1 MKSNS
6 LLNTVQSQ
14 TSFTK
19 DVYILYIYTKNVFGQ
34 EVYLDTTKEH
44 WKSIRNSYIQIFF
57 EFNVYFG

>member
-44 WKSIRNSYIQIFF
+44 
-57 EFNVYFG
+57 